1 MQETDLLDFAT
12 DLIRQAESACAETDP
27 AMEQAAGLVYVGDV
41 YALLVARAGGTG
53 PCAEIVAARETVWPF
68 IR

>member
-12 DLIRQAESACAETDP
+12 DLIRQAESACAKTDP
-27 AMEQAAGLVYVGDV
+27 GMEQAAGLVYVGDV

-53 PCAEIVAARETVWPF
+53 LCAETASREDVWPF